1 MAWRGRKSKGMCAL
15 VRGTRWNGFR
25 IFWCC
30 FFSGREIAADWRCW
44 FDRLNDWDI
53 VLKWL
58 DVEVLFLNSAL
69 SDEILLMEFQSI
81 HLFQYKNTKFL
92 INCLQ
97 KPSLLNYLLPQ
108 KESLFPWVSICQTAQ
123 HRSHPPIFSFSNG
136 IEIAKQTAKT
146 YIHTRLAECP
156 SQRNR
161 WFAYTGNAACQIWD
175 FAVSLEHSTHTW
187 RRPAAMPEYKL
198 ANLRIFF
205 PVDSASSGGRWLPV
219 LWRVCRA
226 AGWWFAGK
234 YHLHVLGDR
243 VANFNLYN
251 LIENCDSSKTLQ
263 MDKYDQWCC

>member
-1 MAWRGRKSKGMCAL
+1 MEHPERWRDADGNPKECVLWFVARVGMDFEFL
-15 VRGTRWNGFR
+15 V
-25 IFWCC
+25 

-108 KESLFPWVSICQTAQ
+108 KKSLFPWVSICQTAQ

-205 PVDSASSGGRWLPV
+205 SGELRQQWRQMIAGSVAGLSSCRLV
-219 LWRVCRA
+219 VCR
-226 AGWWFAGK
+226 K
-234 YHLHVLGDR
+234 
-243 VANFNLYN
+243 
-251 LIENCDSSKTLQ
+251 ISSPRT
-263 MDKYDQWCC
+263 WG